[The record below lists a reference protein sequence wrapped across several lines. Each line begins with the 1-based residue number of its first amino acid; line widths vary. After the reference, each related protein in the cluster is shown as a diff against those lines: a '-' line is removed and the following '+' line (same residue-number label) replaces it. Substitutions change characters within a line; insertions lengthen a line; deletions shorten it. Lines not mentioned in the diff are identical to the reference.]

1 MGVKGSS
8 NLLTGSKHKQRKE
21 MNAIDIL
28 LDKGSVQLNGLV
40 KDRIIP
46 VIYDVVKENL
56 DWLIGAYIF
65 ETRKE
70 DGFHSDST
78 SVYIVEEGAIF
89 RPICNEKYGKAA
101 AVYVTDAN
109 RALFRSLRT
118 LGVCPMRE
126 SEYQELKAMG
136 LIA

>member
-1 MGVKGSS
+1 
-8 NLLTGSKHKQRKE
+8 

-40 KDRIIP
+40 KEQIIP
-46 VIYDVVKENL
+46 LIIDLVKKNS

-70 DGFHSDST
+70 DGFHRDST
-78 SVYIVEEGAIF
+78 SIYIVEEGASF

-101 AVYVTDAN
+101 AVCITDVN
-109 RALFRSLRT
+109 RALFRSLPT
-118 LGVCPMRE
+118 LGVCPMLE
-126 SEYQELKAMG
+126 SEYQELHAMG
-136 LIA
+136 LA

>member
-1 MGVKGSS
+1 
-8 NLLTGSKHKQRKE
+8 

-46 VIYDVVKENL
+46 AIIKLIKDND

-78 SVYIVEEGAIF
+78 SIYVVEEGASF
-89 RPICNEKYGKAA
+89 RPICHEKYGKAA
-101 AVYVTDAN
+101 AVCVTNVN
-109 RALFRSLRT
+109 RALFRSLPT

-126 SEYQELKAMG
+126 SEYRELHAMG
-136 LIA
+136 LA

>member
-1 MGVKGSS
+1 
-8 NLLTGSKHKQRKE
+8 

-28 LDKGSVQLNGLV
+28 LDRGSVQLNGLV

-46 VIYDVVKENL
+46 AMIQLIKEN

-78 SVYIVEEGAIF
+78 SIYVVDEDASF
-89 RPICNEKYGKAA
+89 RPICHEKYGKAA
-101 AVYVTDAN
+101 LVCVKDVN
-109 RALFRSLRT
+109 RKLFKSLPT

-126 SEYQELKAMG
+126 SEYQELHAMG
-136 LIA
+136 LA

>member
-1 MGVKGSS
+1 MA
-8 NLLTGSKHKQRKE
+8 
-21 MNAIDIL
+21 NAIDIL
-28 LDKGSVQLNGLV
+28 LDRGSVQLNGLV

-46 VIYDVVKENL
+46 VIINLMKDNL

-65 ETRKE
+65 ETRKV

-78 SVYIVEEGAIF
+78 SIYIVEEGATF

-101 AVYVTDAN
+101 AVCITESNKAI
-109 RALFRSLRT
+109 FRSLRT

-126 SEYQELKAMG
+126 SEYQELKSLG
-136 LIA
+136 LIK

>member
-1 MGVKGSS
+1 
-8 NLLTGSKHKQRKE
+8 

-28 LDKGSVQLNGLV
+28 LDRGSVQLNGLV

-46 VIYDVVKENL
+46 AIIQLIKDN

-78 SVYIVEEGAIF
+78 SIYVVEEDASF
-89 RPICNEKYGKAA
+89 RPICHEKYGKAA
-101 AVYVTDAN
+101 AVCVTDVN
-109 RALFRSLRT
+109 RALFRSLPT
-118 LGVCPMRE
+118 LSVCLMRE
-126 SEYQELKAMG
+126 SEYQELHAMG
-136 LIA
+136 LA